1 MMIAIAKVLPETVT
15 ILCYFHIGKI
25 VKAKFITN
33 CRVRGKPKDVKIDE
47 KEVKEVKEE
56 KQSDVVEKIMRAWKD
71 MKTISKVPC
80 IC

>member
-1 MMIAIAKVLPETVT
+1 LKRENDYFKTEFNPPF
-15 ILCYFHIGKI
+15 LCFSPLH
-25 VKAKFITN
+25 